1 MKKLYLDTTAFF
13 TIFEEQIGEAVERIF
28 SISRDGKVQ
37 IIISDWVIN
46 ESIAKLDENKKN
58 GIITQA
64 EVQQILSEL
73 LDMMEGK
80 SQKYQNIII
89 YPITNR
95 VIVDSKLVI
104 QDYHINASQALHV
117 YISAAAQCD
126 FFVSAEPDLIN
137 LLTSGKIKLT
147 AYNINSSED
156 FSRLFVDI
164 G

>member
-1 MKKLYLDTTAFF
+1 MK
-13 TIFEEQIGEAVERIF
+13 RIF

-126 FFVSAEPDLIN
+126 FFYFCRTRFN
-137 LLTSGKIKLT
+137 KLT
-147 AYNINSSED
+147 NQWKNKINS
-156 FSRLFVDI
+156 I
-164 G
+164 

>member
-1 MKKLYLDTTAFF
+1 MKKLYLDTTGFF

-28 SISRDGKVQ
+28 SISKDGKVQ

-46 ESIAKLDENKKN
+46 ESIAKLDENQKN

-73 LDMMEGK
+73 IDMMQGK
-80 SQKYQNIII
+80 SHKYQNIVI
-89 YPITNR
+89 YPITNTT
-95 VIVDSKLVI
+95 IVASRLVI

-117 YISAAAQCD
+117 YTSAAAQCD
-126 FFVSAEPDLIN
+126 FFISAEPDLIN

-156 FSRLFVDI
+156 LSRLFVDI